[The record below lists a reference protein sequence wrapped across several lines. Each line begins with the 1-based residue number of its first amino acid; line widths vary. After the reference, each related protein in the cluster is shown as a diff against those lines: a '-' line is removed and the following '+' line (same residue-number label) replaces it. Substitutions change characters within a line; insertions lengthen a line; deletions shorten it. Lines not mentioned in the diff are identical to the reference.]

1 MVLDLI
7 INKTSDGYTAEIPSL
22 NGCECWAHDED
33 SVITRIL
40 ELASYYLKVDIKKFK
55 LDRARK
61 HNSEIIYKLIFDKAA

>member
-7 INKTSDGYTAEIPSL
+7 IIKTNDGYTAEIPSL

-33 SVITRIL
+33 SVMNRIL
-40 ELASYYLKVDIKKFK
+40 ELASYYLKVEVKKFK

-61 HNSEIIYKLIFDKAA
+61 HDSEIIYKLFFDKAA